1 MKTEIKGISLFSS
14 AGIGEYFLSRI
25 GIRIVAANELIPKRA
40 DLYRKIYP
48 EHKMI
53 TGDIKNKGVFDEILN
68 IAIENNVDFL
78 LASPP
83 CQGISI
89 AGKNRNIDNMA
100 YDERNYLI
108 MYVIYMI
115 KKNKANLR
123 FN

>member
-78 LASPP
+78 LASPHAK
-83 CQGISI
+83 G
-89 AGKNRNIDNMA
+89 
-100 YDERNYLI
+100 L
-108 MYVIYMI
+108 V
-115 KKNKANLR
+115 LR
-123 FN
+123 EKIEI